1 VGTIDVAKMYARVW
15 VKKSIKSVCAAP
27 CLAVPGEGIGGAGI
41 VVLMYHRVNPYRKN
55 DLSVNPREFRK
66 QLRWLVDHGFE
77 NMRMRDIESGSTAA
91 ASDRPRVI
99 FTFDDGY
106 EDNYLIAA
114 PILKEHGYSA
124 IFYIS
129 VNYVSSL
136 AMDPRDARE
145 SGRSEHNRWMTWEQ
159 AKMLIGDRMEIGSHG
174 MNHLLLTRLCADE
187 ARREIVDSRR
197 MLELNLSVPVTSFC
211 YPGGFYGAG
220 HVSMVREAGYRSA
233 CTASPG
239 TLGGNLFEIPRVAV
253 QASDTFFV
261 FTQKLRGRMRRLRVV
276 R

>member
-1 VGTIDVAKMYARVW
+1 VGTVDVAQMYARVW
-15 VKKSIKSVCAAP
+15 VKKSVKSLCAP
-27 CLAVPGEGIGGAGI
+27 FCLAVPRRKIDDAGI

-55 DLSVNPREFRK
+55 ELSVDPRAFRK
-66 QLRWLVDHGFE
+66 QLRWLADHGFE
-77 NMRMRDIESGSTAA
+77 SLRMRDIESGAAAA
-91 ASDRPRVI
+91 ASNRPRVI

-114 PILKEHGYSA
+114 PMLKEHGYSA
-124 IFYIS
+124 IFYLP

-136 AMDPRDARE
+136 AMAPRDARE

-159 AKMLIGDRMEIGSHG
+159 AKRLVEDRMEIGSHG
-174 MNHLLLTRLCADE
+174 MNHLRLTRLSADE
-187 ARREIVDSRR
+187 ARREIADSKR
-197 MLELNLSVPVTSFC
+197 MLERTLSTPITSFC
-211 YPGGFYGAG
+211 YPGGLYGAE
-220 HVSMVREAGYRSA
+220 HASMVREAGYRSA

-239 TLGGNLFEIPRVAV
+239 TVGGNLFEIPRVAV

-261 FTQKLRGRMRRLRVV
+261 FTQKLRGRMRWLRVV